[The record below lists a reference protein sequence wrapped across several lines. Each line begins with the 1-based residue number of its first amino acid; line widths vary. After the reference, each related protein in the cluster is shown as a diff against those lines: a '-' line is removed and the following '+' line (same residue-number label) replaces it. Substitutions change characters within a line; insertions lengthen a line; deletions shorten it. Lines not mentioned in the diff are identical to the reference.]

1 LSEHLDNLMEEES
14 KKIALQ
20 MYDELKLD
28 FKFKNIDLAN
38 QIQIDL
44 YKVIKKY
51 SEQENLS
58 GREIGKIIKQ
68 FYLNVL
74 AQIANVIL
82 NRIWKSKKKV
92 HKKISDDQ

>member
-1 LSEHLDNLMEEES
+1 MSEHLDNLMEEES

-58 GREIGKIIKQ
+58 GREIGKIVKQ

-74 AQIANVIL
+74 AQIAHIDL
-82 NRIWKSKKKV
+82 GRDLEEQKESAQK
-92 HKKISDDQ
+92 DLR

>member
-1 LSEHLDNLMEEES
+1 MSEHLDNLMEEES

-74 AQIANVIL
+74 AQIANVNL
-82 NRIWKSKKKV
+82 EQDLEEQKESAQKDLR
-92 HKKISDDQ
+92 

>member
-1 LSEHLDNLMEEES
+1 MSEHLDNLMQEES

-28 FKFKNIDLAN
+28 FQFKNIDLAN
-38 QIQIDL
+38 QIQADL

-51 SEQENLS
+51 SEQEYLS
-58 GREIGKIIKQ
+58 GREIGKIVKQ

-74 AQIANVIL
+74 AQIANVNLEQDLKEQKEIAQKDL
-82 NRIWKSKKKV
+82 R
-92 HKKISDDQ
+92 